1 MSVLSVATLC
11 ESDIAERFL
20 SKITCDFQKTL
31 YLCHQKVETE
41 NIMCVVDVKVDEAVL
56 REVLPELDSTMAI
69 RLWAQK
75 LIDMHVKS
83 LLEEAKATTERDLIQ
98 DDVCR
103 TVWEEVEEEYKDM
116 VSEDDDETIDLETFR
131 AELHKMVDDVYAEP

>member
-1 MSVLSVATLC
+1 
-11 ESDIAERFL
+11 
-20 SKITCDFQKTL
+20 
-31 YLCHQKVETE
+31 
-41 NIMCVVDVKVDEAVL
+41 MCVVDVKVDEAVL

-83 LLEEAKATTERDLIQ
+83 LLEEAKATPERDLIQ

-103 TVWEEVEEEYKDM
+103 TAWQEVEEECKDM
-116 VSEDDDETIDLETFR
+116 VSEDDEETIDLEAFR
-131 AELHKMVDDVYAEP
+131 TELHKMIDDVYAEP